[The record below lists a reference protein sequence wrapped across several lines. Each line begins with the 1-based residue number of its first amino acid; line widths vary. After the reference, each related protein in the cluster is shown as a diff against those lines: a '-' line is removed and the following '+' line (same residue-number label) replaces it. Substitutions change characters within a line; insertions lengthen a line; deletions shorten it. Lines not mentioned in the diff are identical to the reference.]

1 MDVQLMK
8 KLLSDE
14 NYYDF
19 LKKGILS
26 RYRSFPISENM
37 PRELLEV
44 TKIGN
49 AVGVLNEIKKAYDS
63 GLLIL
68 SDKEKNNYNFL
79 ISNVSTSIFK
89 EDYKDKIFP
98 MKLNS
103 KEYNMLCSYF
113 LDFLFLNDK
122 EYEEFFYNNESKY
135 NGINKKDFIYLLMSF
150 IKKEL
155 LFRKYIFDNKTEERI
170 NEILNNE
177 KIDVEYLY
185 YSSENKVKYKDL
197 DDLKLTDDLKKEIL
211 KDIPNNLDSVRK
223 AIYIYIKLC
232 KTLAYDSEFY
242 ALGQGLNGIDN
253 HHGIKNIEFVTP
265 ENSEIICYEFCA
277 IYAKLIKELGFDYE
291 IDGDPLGMLV
301 GTHQYLKTLL
311 GKYFVSIDSVTSVLY
326 GDMTRAKLN
335 QPLEGINCLNK
346 SKKSKNEFNLMVIE
360 MYSLIVKQENEKKRQ
375 DNSLIFEELISNKEL
390 SIEQKIKKLVEKVNL
405 LKFKSMDAMGYIKQL
420 IDTNQLKQNVKF
432 SVICDKKNV
441 KDNKQATVSGV
452 FTLAEE
458 DKKFYL
464 LYNDG
469 LLIPISKEDL
479 SVMFKN
485 DELSYVDSQV
495 SLIPGLNI

>member
-1 MDVQLMK
+1 MNIQLMK

-14 NYYDF
+14 NYYNF
-19 LKKGILS
+19 LKKGIIN
-26 RYRSFPISENM
+26 RYRSFAISENM

-63 GLLIL
+63 GLLTL

-79 ISNVSTSIFK
+79 IGNVSTNVFK
-89 EDYKDKIFP
+89 EDYKEEIFA
-98 MKLNS
+98 MKLNG
-103 KEYNMLCSYF
+103 KEFNLPCSCF
-113 LDFLFLNDK
+113 LKFLFSNNK
-122 EYEEFFYNNESKY
+122 EYEDFFCNDESMYNDIS
-135 NGINKKDFIYLLMSF
+135 KKDFIYLLMSF

-155 LFRKYIFDNKTEERI
+155 LFRKYIFDDKTERRI
-170 NEILNNE
+170 KEILNNE
-177 KIDVEYLY
+177 KIDVEFLY

-197 DDLKLTDDLKKEIL
+197 DNLTLTSELRKEIL
-211 KDIPNNLDSVRK
+211 NNIPNNLDPIKK

-253 HHGIKNIEFVTP
+253 HHGIKNIEFITP
-265 ENSEIICYEFCA
+265 ENSEVICYEFCA

-301 GTHQYLKTLL
+301 GTHQFLKTLL
-311 GKYFVSIDSVTSVLY
+311 GKYFVSVDSVTSILY

-335 QPLEGINCLNK
+335 QPLEGISCLNK
-346 SKKSKNEFNLMVIE
+346 SEKSKNEFNLMVTE
-360 MYSLIVKQENEKKRQ
+360 MYSLIVKQENEQSKKN
-375 DNSLIFEELISNKEL
+375 NSLIFEELINNKKL
-390 SIEQKIKKLVEKVNL
+390 SIEQKIKMLVEKVDSL
-405 LKFKSMDAMGYIKQL
+405 EFKSMDSMGYIKQL
-420 IDTNQLKQNVKF
+420 IDTNNLHGSVSF
-432 SVICDKKNV
+432 SVICDRKNV
-441 KDNKQATVSGV
+441 KNNKQATASGV
-452 FTLAEE
+452 FTLTED

-464 LYNDG
+464 LYNNG

-479 SVMFKN
+479 SFMFKN
-485 DELSYVDSQV
+485 KELSYIDNQV
-495 SLIPGLNI
+495 SLIPGLNL